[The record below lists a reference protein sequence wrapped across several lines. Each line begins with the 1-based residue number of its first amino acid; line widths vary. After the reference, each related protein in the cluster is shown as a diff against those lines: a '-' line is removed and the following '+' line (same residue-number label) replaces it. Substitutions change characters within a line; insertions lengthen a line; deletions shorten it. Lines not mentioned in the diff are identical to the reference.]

1 MILINRKFLN
11 RRLVEQQFLNVGIEW
26 RNQNH
31 EMSILI
37 ANFAEKNYSKE
48 NTLMAKNLFQN
59 K

>member
-1 MILINRKFLN
+1 MILINRKN